1 MRFVDCHLHTNLI
14 DDGVT
19 QGLAMSGMEAA
30 VIPMLHSLSG
40 LYNADGAL
48 RLWDR
53 FLGFEIK
60 RGTTI
65 GYEAF
70 VSLSVPMY
78 GLSSEG
84 IDECLKKLPEYLKH
98 ERVVAMGEMGLDV
111 GGENEEIL
119 FRAQLQIAKAHNLPV
134 ILHTPIRLAP
144 QAPEI
149 IRKVVKIIQEEKFD
163 ITRSV
168 LDHAGEST
176 FDYRMSTGAMVGLSV
191 CMDKMPPE
199 VAANYV
205 LNNPDKRNKLLINTE
220 VAAGDG
226 YFTIPMVTLAM
237 RRLGMKYHDIEQ
249 VVYHNPKKFFKLPID
264 GVIFRI
270 RRYSYLSICC

>member
-19 QGLAMSGMEAA
+19 ERLAMSGMEAA
-30 VIPMLHSLSG
+30 VIPMLHCLSG
-40 LYNADGAL
+40 LFDADGAL

-78 GLSSEG
+78 GLSSG
-84 IDECLKKLPEYLKH
+84 AIDECLKKLPDYLKH
-98 ERVVAMGEMGLDV
+98 ERVVAMGEIGLDV
-111 GGENEEIL
+111 GSENEERL
-119 FRAQLQIAKAHNLPV
+119 FRAQLQIAKAHNLPIIV
-134 ILHTPIRLAP
+134 HTPIRLAP
-144 QAPEI
+144 QAPEV
-149 IRKVVKIIQEEKFD
+149 IRQVVKIIEEEKFD
-163 ITRSV
+163 ISRVV

-191 CMDKMPPE
+191 CHDKMPTE

-205 LNNPDKRNKLLINTE
+205 LNNPDRRDKLLINTE
-220 VAAGDG
+220 VASGDG
-226 YFTIPMVTLAM
+226 YFTVPRVILAM
-237 RRLGMKYHDIEQ
+237 RRLGIKRDEIER

-264 GVIFRI
+264 
-270 RRYSYLSICC
+270 

>member
-1 MRFVDCHLHTNLI
+1 M
-14 DDGVT
+14 
-19 QGLAMSGMEAA
+19 
-30 VIPMLHSLSG
+30 
-40 LYNADGAL
+40 
-48 RLWDR
+48 
-53 FLGFEIK
+53 
-60 RGTTI
+60 
-65 GYEAF
+65 
-70 VSLSVPMY
+70 
-78 GLSSEG
+78 
-84 IDECLKKLPEYLKH
+84 
-98 ERVVAMGEMGLDV
+98 
-111 GGENEEIL
+111 
-119 FRAQLQIAKAHNLPV
+119 
-134 ILHTPIRLAP
+134 
-144 QAPEI
+144 
-149 IRKVVKIIQEEKFD
+149 
-163 ITRSV
+163 

-264 GVIFRI
+264 
-270 RRYSYLSICC
+270 

>member
-1 MRFVDCHLHTNLI
+1 MRFVDCHLHSNLI

-19 QGLAMSGMEAA
+19 MGLAMSGMEAA
-30 VIPMLHSLSG
+30 IIPMLHCLSG
-40 LYNADGAL
+40 FFNADGAL

-53 FLGFEIK
+53 FLDFEIK

-84 IDECLKKLPEYLKH
+84 IDECLKKLPDFLKH

-111 GGENEEIL
+111 GSENEENL
-119 FRAQLQIAKAHNLPV
+119 FRAQLRIAKAHNLPIIV
-134 ILHTPIRLAP
+134 HTPIRLAP
-144 QAPEI
+144 QAPAVIRRVVEI
-149 IRKVVKIIQEEKFD
+149 IKEEDYD
-163 ITRSV
+163 IGKAV

-176 FDYRMSTGAMVGLSV
+176 FDYRASSGAMVGLSV
-191 CMDKMPPE
+191 CHDKMPPE
-199 VAANYV
+199 VAANFV
-205 LNNPDKRNKLLINTE
+205 AKNPDKRDKLLINTE

-237 RRLGMKYHDIEQ
+237 RRLGMKYQEIEHI
-249 VVYHNPKKFFKLPID
+249 VYHNPKNFFKLPIA
-264 GVIFRI
+264 
-270 RRYSYLSICC
+270 